1 MKKKPRS
8 FVQRHFE
15 ALQLATAVAFLLLVG
30 LYASLTGASSAG
42 LSTTAVWLLIVAAA
56 VGAYMAMNIGA
67 NDVANNMGPAVG
79 SGAMTMGWAIV
90 VAAVFEA
97 LGAIVAGGDVV
108 GTIKGGIINPADI
121 ADPTRFAWVMFSA
134 LLAGALWLN
143 VATAVGA
150 PVSTTHSIIGA
161 VMGSGIA
168 AGGWGMVNWS
178 TIGAIVASWV
188 ISPLSGALIA
198 AVFLYVIKRCVTYRT
213 EKTEAAARVVPVLIA
228 LMVWTYTTYMLLK
241 GVNQV
246 VNVGFGSA
254 VLVGLLA
261 AAAVWALI
269 RRPIERAAQRQNNSK
284 DGVNHLFT
292 WPLVCS
298 AALLSF
304 AHGANDVANAVGPL
318 AAIYEA
324 VKEGAVATTAGTPLW
339 IMVLGALGL
348 AVGLALYGAKLIRTV
363 GKEITELDQMR
374 AYSIAMAATL
384 TVIVASQLGMPVST
398 THISIGAVFGVGFLR
413 ELLKVNYAKMEA
425 VVRAGHQGVDRE
437 EVELYMQRFQ
447 AAEVQEKKRMLA
459 EMKQRAKVRG
469 LDGAVFAKGERKAF
483 KKAYKKEIVKRSVV
497 MRIVAA
503 WIVTV
508 PATAV
513 LAALLYHL
521 VAAVAG

>member
-1 MKKKPRS
+1 MKKSRS
-8 FVQRHFE
+8 FLARHLE
-15 ALQLATAVAFLLLVG
+15 SLQLATAVAFLLLVG
-30 LYASLTGASSAG
+30 LYASLTGAAG
-42 LSTTAVWLLIVAAA
+42 TGLGQTAVWLLIVSAA

-108 GTIKGGIINPADI
+108 GTIKGGIIDPADI
-121 ADPTRFAWVMFSA
+121 SDPTVFAWVMFAA

-143 VATAVGA
+143 LATALGA

-161 VMGSGIA
+161 VMGAGIA
-168 AGGWGMVNWS
+168 AGGWGLVNWS

-188 ISPLSGALIA
+188 ISPLAGALIA
-198 AVFLYVIKRCVTYRT
+198 AAFLYVIKRSVTYRT

-228 LMVWTYTTYMLLK
+228 IMVWAYTTYMLLK
-241 GVNQV
+241 GVSQLIKIGILPALAIGAV
-246 VNVGFGSA
+246 VA
-254 VLVGLLA
+254 LV
-261 AAAVWALI
+261 VWALI
-269 RRPIERAAQRQNNSK
+269 RQPIARAAMRQDNSK

-324 VKEGAVATTAGTPLW
+324 VKAGAIATKAGTPLW

-348 AVGLALYGAKLIRTV
+348 SVGLALYGARLIRTV

-374 AYSIAMAATL
+374 AYSIAMAATV

-425 VVRAGHQGVDRE
+425 AVRAGHQGADRE
-437 EVELYMQRFQ
+437 EVEAYMLRFE
-447 AAEVQEKKRMLA
+447 AAEVQEKKQMLA

-497 MRIVAA
+497 MRIIAA

-513 LAALLYHL
+513 VAALLFHL
-521 VAAVAG
+521 VAAVLG